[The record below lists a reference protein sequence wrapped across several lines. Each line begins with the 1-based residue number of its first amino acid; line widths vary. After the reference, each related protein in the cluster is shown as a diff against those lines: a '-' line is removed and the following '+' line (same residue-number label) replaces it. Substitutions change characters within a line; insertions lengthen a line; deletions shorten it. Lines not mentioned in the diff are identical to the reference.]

1 MARSVC
7 SHPFRPF
14 HMQNCCG
21 NRAEPSRLCSSCI
34 ILTIHHT
41 TYIAHKTC
49 RLKSDN
55 ALELAGAPLLQLR
68 PRIGLQLPLGA
79 APKYIESDH
88 AACCLCMLNY
98 AFYTIY
104 SVQNTV
110 YQATATFE
118 RFEHLVSLSNVANV
132 ALGAVRGSQIVR
144 HS

>member
-55 ALELAGAPLLQLR
+55 ALEPAGAPLLQLR

-79 APKYIESDH
+79 APKYRESDR
-88 AACCLCMLNY
+88 AACCLCICLITPFTPSY
-98 AFYTIY
+98 
-104 SVQNTV
+104 TV
-110 YQATATFE
+110 YRMQCAKGLQPLNALNTWLAY
-118 RFEHLVSLSNVANV
+118 RMWPMSPLVQFA
-132 ALGAVRGSQIVR
+132 GAKL
-144 HS
+144 